1 MQLYL
6 RILLLM
12 FSIIL
17 FSCSASIENDAG
29 DEVFAVEIESDEEM
43 VECEEGAPPCDVLS
57 SWVYDAYISNEY
69 DEVINEAKHAIAC
82 NCAVTHADQ
91 IYAFL
96 ARAYVELGEDVS
108 SVESIDK
115 GLSYSSENIEL
126 IELAIWNSKRLKNV
140 DDEISYLELLLT
152 IKNDPNT
159 FEKLADVYRREKK
172 YNEQIRVLK
181 GWLKIDPS
189 NNKPNEELKLA
200 FKKTGRDE
208 FEIDKERCEKN
219 PENFEFCFNY
229 ADNLINSKRFDEAL
243 KVMSE
248 MKKRHPKSEKLL
260 RSIGEVS
267 ISNYDIDN
275 ALETY
280 KQLIKI
286 NSDEILY
293 LLEISKIYQ
302 DKEKFGQAHKFAKKA
317 LKIDTSEEAIFN
329 FAELLK
335 NSVES
340 CSKDALKLE
349 DKAVY
354 EISYRYYTQAYK
366 KGNKESKSM
375 INWFKENKSSVLPTL
390 EDWFLVDNDNN
401 ELKPIEINPNNS
413 CYSWVEQ
420 SVERVN

>member
-1 MQLYL
+1 MQLCL
-6 RILLLM
+6 RILL
-12 FSIIL
+12 IIIPIFL
-17 FSCSASIENDAG
+17 FSCSASIENQSG
-29 DEVFAVEIESDEEM
+29 EEIISIEIASDEDII
-43 VECEEGAPPCDVLS
+43 ECEEGAPPCDVLS

-82 NCAVTHADQ
+82 NCSVTHADQ

-96 ARAYVELGEDVS
+96 ARAYVELEEDGNTIK
-108 SVESIDK
+108 SIEK
-115 GLSYSSENIEL
+115 GLSYSPENIEL
-126 IELAIWNSKRLKNV
+126 IQLAIWNSKRLKNV

-172 YNEQIRVLK
+172 YNEQIRILK
-181 GWLKIDPS
+181 EWLKIDPD

-208 FEIDKERCEKN
+208 FQIDKERCEKN

-243 KVMSE
+243 LVMSGI
-248 MKKRHPKSEKLL
+248 KKRHPKNEKLL

-267 ISNYDIDN
+267 ISNYDTDN
-275 ALETY
+275 ALEIY

-286 NSDEILY
+286 NSNEILY

-317 LKIDTSEEAIFN
+317 LKIDASAEAIFN

-340 CSKDALKLE
+340 CSKESLKLE

-354 EISYRYYTQAYK
+354 EISYRYYKQAYK

-375 INWFKENKSSVLPTL
+375 ITWFKENKNTILPTL
-390 EDWFLVDNDNN
+390 EDWFLIDNDNN

-420 SVERVN
+420 SVEKVN

>member
-1 MQLYL
+1 
-6 RILLLM
+6 
-12 FSIIL
+12 
-17 FSCSASIENDAG
+17 
-29 DEVFAVEIESDEEM
+29 
-43 VECEEGAPPCDVLS
+43 
-57 SWVYDAYISNEY
+57 
-69 DEVINEAKHAIAC
+69 
-82 NCAVTHADQ
+82 
-91 IYAFL
+91 
-96 ARAYVELGEDVS
+96 
-108 SVESIDK
+108 
-115 GLSYSSENIEL
+115 
-126 IELAIWNSKRLKNV
+126 
-140 DDEISYLELLLT
+140 
-152 IKNDPNT
+152 
-159 FEKLADVYRREKK
+159 
-172 YNEQIRVLK
+172 
-181 GWLKIDPS
+181 
-189 NNKPNEELKLA
+189 
-200 FKKTGRDE
+200 
-208 FEIDKERCEKN
+208 
-219 PENFEFCFNY
+219 
-229 ADNLINSKRFDEAL
+229 
-243 KVMSE
+243 

-286 NSDEILY
+286 NSNEILY

-317 LKIDTSEEAIFN
+317 LKIDASEEAIFN

-354 EISYRYYTQAYK
+354 EISYRYYKQAYK

>member
-6 RILLLM
+6 RILLL
-12 FSIIL
+12 IIPIFL
-17 FSCSASIENDAG
+17 LSCSASIETESG
-29 DEVFAVEIESDEEM
+29 EEIISIEIASDEDII
-43 VECEEGAPPCDVLS
+43 ECEENAPPCDVLS
-57 SWVYDAYISNEY
+57 SWIYDAYISNEY

-91 IYAFL
+91 IYTFL
-96 ARAYVELGEDVS
+96 ARAYVELEEDGNAIK
-108 SVESIDK
+108 SIEK
-115 GLSYSSENIEL
+115 GLSYSPENIEL
-126 IELAIWNSKRLKNV
+126 IQLAIWNSKRLKNV

-152 IKNDPNT
+152 IKNDSNT

-172 YNEQIRVLK
+172 YNEQIRILK
-181 GWLKIDPS
+181 EWLRIDPD

-208 FEIDKERCEKN
+208 FQIDKERCEKN

-243 KVMSE
+243 LVMSGI
-248 MKKRHPKSEKLL
+248 KKRHPKNEKLL

-275 ALETY
+275 ALNIY

-286 NSDEILY
+286 NSNETLY

-317 LKIDTSEEAIFN
+317 LKIDASAEAIFN

-340 CSKDALKLE
+340 CSKENLKLE

-354 EISYRYYTQAYK
+354 EISYGYYKQAYK

-375 INWFKENKSSVLPTL
+375 ITWFKENKNSVLPTL

-401 ELKPIEINPNNS
+401 ELRPIEINPNNS

-420 SVERVN
+420 SVEKVN